1 MVKKNKPSLY
11 NFLKDFKKD
20 FKEAWVSVYPIRDT
34 VPV

>member
-11 NFLKDFKKD
+11 NFLKD